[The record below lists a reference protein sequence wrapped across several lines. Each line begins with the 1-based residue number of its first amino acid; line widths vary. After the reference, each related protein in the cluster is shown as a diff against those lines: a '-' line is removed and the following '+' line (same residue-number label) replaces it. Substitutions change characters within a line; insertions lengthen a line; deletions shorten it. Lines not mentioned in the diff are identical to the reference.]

1 MITHAL
7 THINVKNTKNRE
19 RERESTKIE
28 GSDAIGEGVG
38 AGVAEVTGEKGQPI
52 GQKL

>member
-7 THINVKNTKNRE
+7 THINVKNTNRE
-19 RERESTKIE
+19 REREITKIE